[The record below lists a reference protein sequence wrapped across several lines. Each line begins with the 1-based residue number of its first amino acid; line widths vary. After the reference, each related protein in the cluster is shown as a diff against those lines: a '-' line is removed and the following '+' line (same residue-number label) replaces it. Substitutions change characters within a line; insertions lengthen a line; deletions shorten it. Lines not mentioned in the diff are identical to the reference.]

1 MPSHIPPCRRSR
13 STNPHPASTPNPT
26 SHGPTPSP
34 SPSPPDFPP
43 LSPPYLP
50 ACHVF
55 TKPSPTTASTITAPP
70 GRRIKVT
77 LVGFDLVGKRRQAV
91 PGKLSGED
99 NALYWVGQ
107 EDQEHCRGGRRL
119 DNDENDTEKEET
131 GEWNTSPSI
140 GYELPLPPRPRRD
153 TDLAFRHRRALTV
166 RTAYTQTELETLPTS
181 SKKANYKSK
190 KLPSSSSKDTH
201 DELERERLHLE
212 RRSQCSG
219 SMARPAAL
227 GRVRSAS
234 VSVPGDSMP
243 SMLEED
249 EEAVD
254 LDVGMYAGSGRRSY
268 AAKRAS
274 NRGSGSVVSDERSAA
289 PLVERWGRGSVGG
302 SKERARYPLGKRGVF
317 QPSFNNYGS
326 AVANEVDMMLLSSA
340 GSGFAS
346 DVIAGMEFAIT
357 TEQTSGDP
365 SVVSMSLGEAVNSA
379 IDTAAKNLVAS
390 SAQSHT
396 AVASGNANTPAR
408 IRKVITV
415 AATTI
420 TGERA
425 SLSKFGS
432 LIDLRSWPEH
442 H

>member
-1 MPSHIPPCRRSR
+1 
-13 STNPHPASTPNPT
+13 
-26 SHGPTPSP
+26 
-34 SPSPPDFPP
+34 
-43 LSPPYLP
+43 
-50 ACHVF
+50 
-55 TKPSPTTASTITAPP
+55 
-70 GRRIKVT
+70 
-77 LVGFDLVGKRRQAV
+77 
-91 PGKLSGED
+91 
-99 NALYWVGQ
+99 
-107 EDQEHCRGGRRL
+107 
-119 DNDENDTEKEET
+119 
-131 GEWNTSPSI
+131 
-140 GYELPLPPRPRRD
+140 
-153 TDLAFRHRRALTV
+153 
-166 RTAYTQTELETLPTS
+166 
-181 SKKANYKSK
+181 
-190 KLPSSSSKDTH
+190 
-201 DELERERLHLE
+201 
-212 RRSQCSG
+212 
-219 SMARPAAL
+219 
-227 GRVRSAS
+227 
-234 VSVPGDSMP
+234 MP

-274 NRGSGSVVSDERSAA
+274 NRGSGSVSKSKPTTTTSSRRAQFPSLASPTSPSFPDSAA
-289 PLVERWGRGSVGG
+289 IRVEQGLGFFDAEDMLPPATAPKKLPRWERAASGAGG
-302 SKERARYPLGKRGVF
+302 SDAGWSGLGESQRSKGIPLTGVRCAKWATGESE
-317 QPSFNNYGS
+317 QN
-326 AVANEVDMMLLSSA
+326 AVAFLGTKGDGKSKSAIPVLLLSDA

-420 TGERA
+420 TGEWA